1 MILENW
7 DEEAKQI
14 VRNFTSVER
23 DRLDAIIAMDFMVRS
38 MNDESAYFTWIYVV
52 PDCANEYDY
61 IGLAENDKETGTNE
75 LFDEAVELFKKLWRR
90 YANEKGGLYIGDKV
104 Y

>member
-14 VRNFTSVER
+14 IRKFTSVER
-23 DRLDAIIAMDFMVRS
+23 DRLDAIIAMDIMVRN
-38 MNDESAYFTWIYVV
+38 MNDESAYFTWIHVV

-61 IGLAENDKETGTNE
+61 IGLAENDTETDMNE
-75 LFDEAVELFKKLWRR
+75 SFDEAVELFKKLWRR
-90 YANEKGGLYIGDKV
+90 YADEKGGLYIGDKV

>member
-1 MILENW
+1 MFLEKW
-7 DEEAKQI
+7 DEEAKRI
-14 VRNFTSVER
+14 VGNFTPIEK
-23 DRLDAIIAMDFMVRS
+23 DRLNAIIAMDFMVRS

-52 PDCANEYDY
+52 PDCSTEYDY
-61 IGLAENDKETGTNE
+61 IDFAANDEGTDTNQ

-90 YANEKGGLYIGDKV
+90 YADEKGGLYIGDKV

>member
-23 DRLDAIIAMDFMVRS
+23 DRLDAIIAMDTMVRN

-61 IGLAENDKETGTNE
+61 IGLAENNTETDTNE

-90 YANEKGGLYIGDKV
+90 YADEKGGLYMGNKV